1 MGESED
7 SFGWG
12 KFLSFRVS
20 YFEGVHQFGKEKEEF
35 LLGQLLPYA
44 GPPTCRQNRNNSVYY
59 PPEQQDVLLFV
70 SILEG
75 ILQARH

>member
-1 MGESED
+1 MCEGEG
-7 SFGWG
+7 SFGLG
-12 KFLSFRVS
+12 EFLSFRAS

-59 PPEQQDVLLFV
+59 PLEQQEVLLFG

-75 ILQARH
+75 IL